1 MKSNIPPVLVMFFA
15 LALMLIIDRYLP
27 FGMLTFEGHRLV
39 SEVIFGLAV
48 LSGVLA
54 LWEFFKASTTIDP
67 HSAEKVSTLVASGIY
82 RFSRNPMY
90 LALVL
95 VLVAAA
101 LYLGNI
107 ATIAVIPFFLL
118 YLHFFQIKPEE
129 QVLAEKFG
137 KQYQEYR
144 NNVRRWI

>member
-1 MKSNIPPVLVMFFA
+1 MKSNIPPVLVMFFTI
-15 LALMLIIDRYLP
+15 ALMLIIDRYLA
-27 FGMLTFEGHRLV
+27 FEIINFDGHRLV
-39 SEVIFGLAV
+39 AEMIFGLAV

-67 HSAEKVSTLVASGIY
+67 HSAEKVRTLVRSGIY

-95 VLVAAA
+95 VLLAAA
-101 LYLGNI
+101 FYMGNI
-107 ATIAVIPFFLL
+107 ATLVVLPFFIW
-118 YLHFFQIKPEE
+118 YMQYFQVKPEE
-129 QVLAEKFG
+129 KALTEKFG
-137 KQYQEYR
+137 KQYREYR